1 MRLEKIHKVGN
12 HFFKDEIQPSWP
24 GFKKDLNPDMTTLN
38 PQQIINQ
45 IENAGAWLPLTVVR
59 QAFTQHESLTPI
71 FLERVR
77 QRAVTKGLLDIRQ
90 QRLAAFGLFFLAQH
104 RDPRT
109 FDPLVQ
115 LFESVDS
122 EQQDEWLFASRLF
135 FFSHRLLAGACP
147 SDARRVMELALDSKK
162 NPFTR
167 SIGLCAIGML
177 AAYGD
182 ISRAEAVQLHRQL
195 FKMVQNFKHRFM
207 DGCWARAAT
216 KLHSAEFERELQ
228 WFLASG
234 RLDSHDRSII
244 AGAMRSQHEENFA
257 TIVALEPLVDI
268 FFNIFPQDMRDGEV
282 GLLPNGQIPNLHRF
296 TETESEPRT
305 N

>member
-1 MRLEKIHKVGN
+1 MA
-12 HFFKDEIQPSWP
+12 
-24 GFKKDLNPDMTTLN
+24 GFYKDLNPDMTILN

-45 IENAGAWLPLTVVR
+45 IENAGAWLPLIVVR
-59 QAFTQHESLTPI
+59 QAFKQHEALTPI
-71 FLERVR
+71 FLEAVR
-77 QRAVTKGLLDIRQ
+77 QRAAPKGLLDIRQ

-104 RDPRT
+104 REPRT

-115 LFESVDS
+115 LFELVDS
-122 EQQDEWLFASRLF
+122 EQQDEWLFANRLF
-135 FFSHRLLAGACP
+135 FFGHRLLGGVCP
-147 SDARRVMELALDSKK
+147 IDPQRLMDLALDSKK

-182 ISRAEAVQLHRQL
+182 INRAEAVQLHRQL
-195 FKMVQNFKHRFM
+195 FEMVQNLRHAFM

-244 AGAMRSQHEENFA
+244 AGAMRSHHEENFA
-257 TIVALEPLVDI
+257 SIVALEPMVDI
-268 FFNIFPQDMRDGEV
+268 FSNVFPQDMRDGEV

-296 TETESEPRT
+296 TEIELEPRT